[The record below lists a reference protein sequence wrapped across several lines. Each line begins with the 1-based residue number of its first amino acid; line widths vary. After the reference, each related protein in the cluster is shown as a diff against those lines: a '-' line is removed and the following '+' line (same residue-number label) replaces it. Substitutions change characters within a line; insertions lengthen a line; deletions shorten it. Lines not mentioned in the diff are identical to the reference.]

1 MTHITLDERKSIKN
15 GLDIGASIR
24 QIANQTGRPVSTI
37 SREIKRNSIT
47 DDSFPSMRVK
57 NRCIHRT
64 HCSKACVCQTDCH
77 RKCSICARC
86 NAHCPD
92 YCEEHCPKLDS
103 SPFVCNGCAMRSKCV
118 LVKRLYL
125 VPEANQRYRSRLV
138 ESRSGFNMTE
148 QQLMAVDAL
157 LSPLIRKG
165 HSLYHIALTHPN
177 ELPYSKRTLYRL
189 VHSGSLTARNIDMPR
204 VCRLKLRSGSPKTM
218 KIDKQCRI
226 GRTIQ
231 DYRTYCAEHSDEAVV
246 QVDSVVG
253 TIGGK
258 VLLTLHLTVCDFMIA
273 FLRDA
278 NTAASVISCF
288 DLLRQRLESR
298 FSSIFSILLT
308 DNGTEFSNPAAIEHD
323 DVHIFYCD
331 PYTPTQK
338 PQVERNHEFIRKIL
352 PSGTSFD
359 HLTQEDIN
367 LMMSHINSYG
377 RKKLGG
383 KSPAELL
390 SSLYGEEV
398 LHLLWHEQIPADSI
412 VLKPSLLKR

>member
-1 MTHITLDERKSIKN
+1 MHLTHDERMSIKH
-15 GLDIGASIR
+15 GLDTNVSIR
-24 QIANQTGRPVSTI
+24 QIAKQIGRPLSTV
-37 SREIKRNSIT
+37 SREIKRNSIS
-47 DDSFPSMRVK
+47 DNSVPSVRIK
-57 NRCIHRT
+57 NRCIHRSHCIKT
-64 HCSKACVCQTDCH
+64 HVCQTDCS
-77 RKCSICARC
+77 RRCSICARC
-86 NAHCPD
+86 NASCPD
-92 YCEEHCPKLDS
+92 FCDEHCKKLES
-103 SPFVCNGCAMRSKCV
+103 APFVCNGCSMRSKCV
-118 LVKRLYL
+118 LAKRLYR
-125 VPEANQRYRSRLV
+125 VPEADQSYRKRLV

-148 QQLMAVDAL
+148 RQLLAVDTL
-157 LSPLIRKG
+157 VSPLIQNG
-165 HSLYHIALTHPN
+165 QSVYHIAATHPN
-177 ELPYSKRTLYRL
+177 ELTHSKRTLYRL
-189 VHSGSLTARNIDMPR
+189 VHSGALTARNIDMPR
-204 VCRLKLRSGSPKTM
+204 VCRLKPRSGSSKTM

-231 DYRTYCAEHSDEAVV
+231 DYRTYRAEHPDEAVV
-246 QVDSVVG
+246 QVDSVIG

-288 DLLRQRLESR
+288 DILRQRLESR

-308 DNGTEFSNPAAIEHD
+308 DNGTEFSNPSAIEHN

-338 PQVERNHEFIRKIL
+338 PQIERNHEFIRKFL

-359 HLTQEDIN
+359 HLSQQDIN

-377 RKKLGG
+377 RKKFGG

-398 LHLLWHEQIPADSI
+398 LHLLWHEQIPADNI